1 MQKKVV
7 ARLKHIVTVSEQSRQ
22 DIASAFNID
31 AAAIEVVH
39 NGIDTEVFRP
49 QPDTPRVPFRIMAT
63 ASADQPLKGLQYLL
77 RAIALL
83 AVDYPAIHLVV
94 LGKINANGESQKLIN
109 TLAIGSRLEFVS
121 GISTE
126 ALVTLYAEASIVVVP
141 SVYEGFGL
149 PAGEAMACG
158 VAVVSTSGGAL
169 PEVVGDDGILVPV
182 RNPQAIADAIKDLLD
197 NPTKALELGLRGRQ
211 RILRLFSWTVAAASM
226 ADTYHRIIR
235 NP

>member
-1 MQKKVV
+1 
-7 ARLKHIVTVSEQSRQ
+7 
-22 DIASAFNID
+22 
-31 AAAIEVVH
+31 
-39 NGIDTEVFRP
+39 
-49 QPDTPRVPFRIMAT
+49 MAT

-109 TLAIGSRLEFVS
+109 NLAIGSRLEFVS

-126 ALVTLYAEASIVVVP
+126 ALVTLYAEASVVVVP

-158 VAVVSTSGGAL
+158 VAVVSTNGGAL

-182 RNPQAIADAIKDLLD
+182 RNAQAIADAIKDLLD
-197 NPTKALELGLRGRQ
+197 NPAKALELGLRGRQ
-211 RILRLFSWTVAAASM
+211 RILRLFSWTAAAASM
-226 ADTYHRIIR
+226 TDTYHRIIR